1 MTFEF
6 QFYLIKHTRGKEK
19 YDVWRS
25 HNLPR
30 LYFLSTDG
38 NPEPGG
44 PGTVYFDGYKG
55 GLKHR
60 VLSVDNQGR
69 RARVGS
75 PRKKM
80 IVFIA

>member
-1 MTFEF
+1 MMFDAHIIYPF
-6 QFYLIKHTRGKEK
+6 
-19 YDVWRS
+19 
-25 HNLPR
+25 
-30 LYFLSTDG
+30 YFLSIDR

-55 GLKHR
+55 GLRHR

-80 IVFIA
+80 IAFIT